1 MVELQPIFQK
11 KSLFLPDEYLPG
23 DPEAAKSMV
32 IKKTPK
38 GQAYIF
44 GFGVCLYIYSNANG
58 LIGHHRTPELKLES
72 KIRFLIHITWMVTAD
87 QNKHNARR
95 N

>member
-11 KSLFLPDEYLPG
+11 KISFYQTSTYPG
-23 DPEAAKSMV
+23 IQKPRKAWLLKKS
-32 IKKTPK
+32 PK